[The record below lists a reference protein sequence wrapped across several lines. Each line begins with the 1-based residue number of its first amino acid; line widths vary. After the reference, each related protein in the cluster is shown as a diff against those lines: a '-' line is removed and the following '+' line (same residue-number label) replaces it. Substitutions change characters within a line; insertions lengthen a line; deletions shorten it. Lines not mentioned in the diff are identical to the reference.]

1 LVTGNVHKRG
11 KDCPDTSNVH
21 QIAEQAVL
29 MKYALGSA
37 EQAWNNSGSSN
48 SVEVGYEIRG
58 AEVLEVS

>member
-37 EQAWNNSGSSN
+37 EQAWNYSGSSN
-48 SVEVGYEIRG
+48 GVDVGYNVCG
-58 AEVLEVS
+58 AEVLEAS